1 MPSSTYFFTKFASI
15 IYRLGNRYYDRE
27 LARHQIGC
35 GQQFFLL
42 RIYENEG
49 ISMYDLAKTGYY
61 DKGTVTRAIQ
71 KLEELSLI
79 RCQVDEADRRI
90 RHLYTTP
97 AARPIVENLYETRQK
112 WNRILTAG
120 MTEQE
125 ADEAQRLLGKMAGN
139 AYNYIYGQEEH
150 AHE

>member
-1 MPSSTYFFTKFASI
+1 MQPSAYFFTKFTSI

-27 LARHQIGC
+27 LARYQIGC

-49 ISMYDLAKTGYY
+49 MSMYDLAKAGYY

-79 RCQVDEADRRI
+79 LCQVDESDRRI
-90 RHLYTTP
+90 RRLYTTP

-120 MTEQE
+120 MTGQE
-125 ADEAQRLLGKMAGN
+125 ADEAQRLLGKMAEN
-139 AYNYIYGQEEH
+139 AYNYVNGQEEH
-150 AHE
+150 VHE

>member
-1 MPSSTYFFTKFASI
+1 MMRQPYQLNKLISI
-15 IYRLGNRYYDRE
+15 IHRHGQRFFDRE
-27 LARHQIGC
+27 LFEGVKS
-35 GQQFFLL
+35 GQQFFLV
-42 RIYENEG
+42 RIYENQG
-49 ISMYDLAKTGYY
+49 ISMQELAGLGYF

-112 WNRILTAG
+112 WNRILTSG

-125 ADEAQRLLGKMAGN
+125 ADEAQRLLGKMAEN
-139 AYNYIYGQEEH
+139 AYNYVNGQEEH
-150 AHE
+150 VHE

>member
-97 AARPIVENLYETRQK
+97 AARPIVENLYETRHD
-112 WNRILTAG
+112 RAG
-120 MTEQE
+120 GRRSPAAAGENGGE
-125 ADEAQRLLGKMAGN
+125 RLQLYLWSGGACP
-139 AYNYIYGQEEH
+139 
-150 AHE
+150 

>member
-1 MPSSTYFFTKFASI
+1 MRSSAYFFTKFTSI

-97 AARPIVENLYETRQK
+97 AARPIDR
-112 WNRILTAG
+112 AG
-120 MTEQE
+120 GRRSPAAAWKNGGE
-125 ADEAQRLLGKMAGN
+125 RLQLCQWSGGACP
-139 AYNYIYGQEEH
+139 
-150 AHE
+150 